1 MSSLKNVFINGASRG
16 IGAEIVRLLTTSGYS
31 VAFSYKSS
39 SGQAEALAAET
50 GALAICADTAS
61 AEDVRR
67 ALTVARRTLGSID
80 VLINNAAISVIKL
93 YTDVSEAEWQTMLD
107 VNLNGPMRYIKEVLP
122 DMISAKSGKIVNIS
136 SMWGLVGASCEV
148 HYSTTKAALIGLT
161 RSLAK
166 ELGPS
171 GITVNAIAP
180 GVIKT
185 EMNASLS
192 EEALEELRMQTPL
205 MRLGKPLD
213 VAKAVLYLLS
223 DAGDFVTG
231 QVLSVDGGI
240 VM

>member
-16 IGAEIVRLLTTSGYS
+16 IGAEIVRLLTASGYS

-39 SGQAEALAAET
+39 SSQAKALAAET

-61 AEDVRR
+61 SEDIRR
-67 ALTVARRTLGSID
+67 ALAVACRTLGSID
-80 VLINNAAISVIKL
+80 VLINNAAISLIKL

-122 DMISAKSGKIVNIS
+122 DMISAKSGKIINIS

-180 GVIKT
+180 GVIET

-192 EEALEELRMQTPL
+192 EETLQEIRMQTPL